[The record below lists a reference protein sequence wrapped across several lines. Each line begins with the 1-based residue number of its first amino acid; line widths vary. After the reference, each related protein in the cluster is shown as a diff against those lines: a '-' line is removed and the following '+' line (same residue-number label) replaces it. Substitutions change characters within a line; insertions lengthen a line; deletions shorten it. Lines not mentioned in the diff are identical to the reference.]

1 MKRISTLI
9 LAVFM
14 VCGLFCVSSAA
25 ADTEQWWEQ
34 DVWSTDVLVSLGAVL
49 PDYDPA
55 SDTPRRSS
63 FCICQGCGSR
73 KTPTATTPPTRPAA
87 ALTC

>member
-34 DVWSTDVLVSLGAVL
+34 DVWSSSPEEAGA
-49 PDYDPA
+49 
-55 SDTPRRSS
+55 
-63 FCICQGCGSR
+63 
-73 KTPTATTPPTRPAA
+73 RP
-87 ALTC
+87 

>member
-25 ADTEQWWEQ
+25 AERTVPW
-34 DVWSTDVLVSLGAVL
+34 A
-49 PDYDPA
+49 A
-55 SDTPRRSS
+55 
-63 FCICQGCGSR
+63 IGCGAAAIAVILLVVIFKKR
-73 KTPTATTPPTRPAA
+73 KTVK
-87 ALTC
+87 